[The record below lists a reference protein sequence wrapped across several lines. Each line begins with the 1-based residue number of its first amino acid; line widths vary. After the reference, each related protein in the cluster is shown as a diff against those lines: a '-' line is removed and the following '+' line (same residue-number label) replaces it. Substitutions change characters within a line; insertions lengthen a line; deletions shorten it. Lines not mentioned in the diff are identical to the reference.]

1 MRINCL
7 TRGKEEENEF
17 HLSFHSFTLAL
28 FHFPRE
34 KKRKK
39 KNRER
44 EREREEIYV
53 HDTESD

>member
-17 HLSFHSFTLAL
+17 HLSFHSFTLS
-28 FHFPRE
+28 FPAE
-34 KKRKK
+34 KKEKK
-39 KNRER
+39 RER